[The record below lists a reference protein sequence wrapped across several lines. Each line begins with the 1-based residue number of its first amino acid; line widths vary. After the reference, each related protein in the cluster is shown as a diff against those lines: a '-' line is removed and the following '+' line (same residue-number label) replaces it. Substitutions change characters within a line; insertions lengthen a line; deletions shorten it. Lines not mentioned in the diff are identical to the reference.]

1 MPHKNILLVQSFD
14 KRHRHTWSVGLCGTV
29 CQEPCCL
36 LGSCMCFP
44 CANFAIRKEVL
55 GDDLGNYR
63 CFQGYYLQCAEM
75 CCPCQSGCGPCCLAA
90 ETVLCPHVS
99 VMATRHAVQE
109 KYNVQNTCAERC
121 LIDCVIC
128 CDCMMCCVAED
139 SCLHHGLHCLAHC
152 AMCVF
157 MPCMQAQA
165 HHQIKME
172 TNPATQAFVPVA
184 APYVMQRD

>member
-1 MPHKNILLVQSFD
+1 MLLPTEEHVM
-14 KRHRHTWSVGLCGTV
+14 
-29 CQEPCCL
+29 L
-36 LGSCMCFP
+36 LG
-44 CANFAIRKEVL
+44 
-55 GDDLGNYR
+55 
-63 CFQGYYLQCAEM
+63 LQAERAWAHAM
-75 CCPCQSGCGPCCLAA
+75 ELKQD
-90 ETVLCPHVS
+90 
-99 VMATRHAVQE
+99 ATRSAGTPHRRAKNHVVRKFAKAASWGAQLE
-109 KYNVQNTCAERC
+109 ATCAERC

-184 APYVMQRD
+184 APYVMQRN